1 MPLWSSDFGVL
12 SQASCCPAPRA
23 HAQLTRKALLYE
35 PLALLCLHVQPHE
48 VMNLVATPAPGEDTL
63 QLDFCEQ
70 FDLRTPG
77 AAKGAAYAGAATSTA
92 AFDCALQ
99 HMLAARPQLCTASEV
114 QRVL

>member
-1 MPLWSSDFGVL
+1 
-12 SQASCCPAPRA
+12 
-23 HAQLTRKALLYE
+23 
-35 PLALLCLHVQPHE
+35 
-48 VMNLVATPAPGEDTL
+48 MNLVATPAPGEDTL

-92 AFDCALQ
+92 AFDGALQ